1 MNFTIIL
8 FHFYH
13 FILLYYYRQEEVFL
27 YLDIVGDLNRIDIL
41 DLLRKALFGK
51 DLNEYTADSDKT
63 YQEFLKVY
71 HDRKQGQGGRKNIST
86 GLRNLGLRS
95 PGLRNRGLRSPG
107 LNLGNE
113 YNTYFW
119 DI

>member
-71 HDRKQGQGGRKNIST
+71 HDRKQGQGGRKKYKY
-86 GLRNLGLRS
+86 RS
-95 PGLRNRGLRSPG
+95 KKSRSKKSRSKKSRSKKSRSKSRK
-107 LNLGNE
+107 
-113 YNTYFW
+113 
-119 DI
+119 